1 MVGFLMPH
9 KNTNEPLY
17 KYVVS
22 VDAIEKLTKID
33 FFPQLDDQLEKR
45 LEKESDYKKWAFD

>member
-1 MVGFLMPH
+1 MPH